1 MDQSIRFCTTADS
14 VRLAY
19 ATSGDGPPLV
29 MSATWLTHLEHQWR
43 SLAWRPWLDV
53 FTQEHKVLRHDSRGC
68 GLSDRN
74 VGDLSFETWV
84 RDLECV
90 VDAAGFRRFAIVGTC
105 WGGPIAVEYAVRHP
119 ERVSHL
125 VLYGTYAR
133 GRMRRTDTPSEAKR
147 GSILGDLTRLGWGQ
161 ENHAFV
167 QIWSSLFQPGGTP
180 EHSRSWCDQM
190 RAATSAETAI
200 RLFQI
205 ASRTDV
211 RDVAPKVR
219 CPALI
224 VHSERDMVV
233 PIEEGRLLA
242 SFIPDS
248 RFVQLDS
255 QNHMLLADE
264 PAWQQLVAEVR
275 RFLAEPSSA
284 VVAGGKSLSLG
295 ELTPRER
302 DVLDSIAKGLDNAEI
317 AGFLRLSEKTVRNHI
332 TRIFDKIRVKHRYQA
347 IVMAR
352 EAGLGG
358 AASPLV
364 GAEAGH
370 LSRAPALTPT
380 PRRDIGLNTAALAR
394 PTISSRRAPDTPAR
408 KSR

>member
-1 MDQSIRFCTTADS
+1 MDQSIRFCTTADG

-19 ATSGDGPPLV
+19 AMSGDGPPLV

-43 SLAWRPWLDV
+43 SLAWRPWLDA
-53 FTQEHKVLRHDSRGC
+53 FTSEHKVLRHDSRGC

-74 VGDLSFETWV
+74 IGELSFETWV

-90 VDAAGFRRFAIVGTC
+90 VEAAGLRRFAMVGTC

-133 GRMRRTDTPSEAKR
+133 GRLHRTDSSAEVKKGT
-147 GSILGDLTRLGWGQ
+147 ILRDLTQLGWGQ

-167 QIWSSLFQPGGTP
+167 QIWSSLFQPGGTL

-200 RLFQI
+200 RLFRI
-205 ASRTDV
+205 AALADV
-211 RDVAPKVR
+211 RDVARKVR

-224 VHSERDMVV
+224 VHSERDLVA

-242 SFIPDS
+242 SLIPDS

-255 QNHMLLADE
+255 ENHMLLADE
-264 PAWQQLVAEVR
+264 PAWPQLVAEVR
-275 RFLAEPSSA
+275 RFLAEPDSA
-284 VVAGGKSLSLG
+284 VAARGKSLPLG

-302 DVLDSIAKGLDNAEI
+302 AVLEAIAKGLDNAEI
-317 AGFLRLSEKTVRNHI
+317 ARLLRLSEKTVRNHI

-352 EAGLGG
+352 DAGLGG
-358 AASPLV
+358 AASTPV

-370 LSRAPALTPT
+370 LSRTLGAAPT
-380 PRRDIGLNTAALAR
+380 PRRDIGLNTMALAN
-394 PTISSRRAPDTPAR
+394 PTTAAPRAPARPAR

>member
-1 MDQSIRFCTTADS
+1 MDQNIRFCTTADG

-19 ATSGDGPPLV
+19 AISGDGPPLV

-53 FTQEHKVLRHDSRGC
+53 FTREHKVLRHDSRGC

-74 VGDLSFETWV
+74 IGDLSFETWV

-90 VDAAGFRRFAIVGTC
+90 VEAAGLRRFAVVGTC
-105 WGGPIAVEYAVRHP
+105 WGGPIAIEYAVRHP

-133 GRMRRTDTPSEAKR
+133 GRMCRTETPAEAKR

-190 RAATSAETAI
+190 RAAASAETAI

-211 RDVAPKVR
+211 RDIAPKVR

-224 VHSERDMVV
+224 VHSERDGVV

-242 SFIPDS
+242 SLIPDS

-255 QNHMLLADE
+255 ENHMPLPDE
-264 PAWQQLVAEVR
+264 PAWPQLVAEVR

-284 VVAGGKSLSLG
+284 VAAGGKSLSLG

-302 DVLDSIAKGLDNAEI
+302 AVLEAIAKGLDNAEI
-317 AGFLRLSEKTVRNHI
+317 ARLLRLSEKTVRNHI
-332 TRIFDKIRVKHRYQA
+332 TRVFDKIRVKHRYQA

-358 AASPLV
+358 A
-364 GAEAGH
+364 EAGH
-370 LSRAPALTPT
+370 LSRAQGAAPT
-380 PRRDIGLNTAALAR
+380 PRRDIGLNTTAFVLPRVSA
-394 PTISSRRAPDTPAR
+394 RRASRTPTHKLR
-408 KSR
+408 

>member
-1 MDQSIRFCTTADS
+1 MDQSIRFCTTADG

-53 FTQEHKVLRHDSRGC
+53 FTREHKVLRHDSRGC
-68 GLSDRN
+68 GLSDRDT
-74 VGDLSFETWV
+74 GDLSFETWV
-84 RDLECV
+84 SDLECV
-90 VDAAGFRRFAIVGTC
+90 VEAAGFRRFAMVGTC

-133 GRMRRTDTPSEAKR
+133 GRMRRTDSPAEAKR

-205 ASRTDV
+205 GAHTDV

-242 SFIPDS
+242 SLIPDS

-255 QNHMLLADE
+255 ENHMLLADE
-264 PAWQQLVAEVR
+264 PAWAQVIAEVR

-284 VVAGGKSLSLG
+284 VAATGNSLPLG

-302 DVLDSIAKGLDNAEI
+302 AVLEAIAKGLDNAEI
-317 AGFLRLSEKTVRNHI
+317 ARLLRLSEKTVRNHI
-332 TRIFDKIRVKHRYQA
+332 TRIFDKIRVKHRYRA

-358 AASPLV
+358 AANPPV

-370 LSRAPALTPT
+370 LSRAPGAAPT
-380 PRRDIGLNTAALAR
+380 
-394 PTISSRRAPDTPAR
+394 
-408 KSR
+408 